1 MGGKV
6 RAGETEIYG
15 ETRDIKWVSAL
26 SVPASLSLACFS
38 LPCLRLSPSPPFRAV
53 TGSSARFPK
62 EKGEEIP
69 RRHGSP
75 LSREAAGWD

>member
-1 MGGKV
+1 MGFSPECACEFEFGMFLPS
-6 RAGETEIYG
+6 
-15 ETRDIKWVSAL
+15 VSQ
-26 SVPASLSLACFS
+26 ASL
-38 LPCLRLSPSPPFRAV
+38 PLSPFRAV